1 MGFDFDKY
9 VRRSSKDAFSRIAN
23 DVSNKLEDAATNAV
37 AGALG
42 KGLKAIGLS
51 NKIVNDVTSK
61 FADSVK
67 AELGAEWYQ
76 TSDPVLNR
84 LSGEGIRNNRAP
96 SKGLIHNNKTFEK
109 DITEGENWAGRGAST
124 PYLAF
129 PKDNLGRYY
138 CAFEFR
144 KYERPAPQLA
154 ATPIALKTIFLPI
167 PRNLVE
173 THGITYENAPL
184 GAIGAVADSLQKGGE
199 GLGKA
204 LGATAGDVLLKNLQ
218 KINPLDTGA
227 GNAATTFIQQ
237 AYGFAANPHLSVLFK
252 GGTLREHTFRWLLAP
267 ESPEESFELREIVN
281 DFRRFSLP
289 TFFGDTTAVF
299 DYPKMCKVRFFPWAS
314 GNASGTNNPN
324 DLYTIKQCM
333 IKNIVVNYAP
343 NGIPSFFAGTDLP
356 TMIEFEVQLQEI
368 EYFTAEDYGGAASE
382 KKLSDVANAVEKA
395 IGSTAGEGEAAAP
408 TRTNAKDGPVT
419 AAEIKANP
427 AVAGT
432 GLYGSKAEAAIGS
445 ARAAQGQAMKFGDF
459 RGPKT

>member
-1 MGFDFDKY
+1 MGFDFNKY
-9 VRRSSKDAFSRIAN
+9 VKRSAKDAFSRISD
-23 DVSNKLEDAATNAV
+23 DVSNKLQDAATNAV
-37 AGALG
+37 SGALG

-51 NKIVNDVTSK
+51 NKIVNDITSK

-67 AELGAEWYQ
+67 AELAAEWYQ

-96 SKGLIHNNKTFEK
+96 SKGLIHNNKNFEK

-124 PYLAF
+124 PFLSF

-144 KYERPAPQLA
+144 KYERPAPQMV

-173 THGITYENAPL
+173 THGIQYENTPL
-184 GAIGAVADSLQKGGE
+184 GTTGAIADSLQKGGE

-204 LGATAGDVLLKNLQ
+204 MGATAGDVLLKNLQ
-218 KINPLDTGA
+218 KINPLDSNA
-227 GNAATTFIQQ
+227 GNVAATFIQQ
-237 AYGFAANPHLSVLFK
+237 AYGFATNPHLSVLFK
-252 GGTLREHTFRWLLAP
+252 GGTLREHTFRWLFAP
-267 ESPEESFELREIVN
+267 ESPAESQELKEIIN

-314 GNASGTNNPN
+314 GNPNGANNPD
-324 DLYTIKQCM
+324 DLYTIKQSM

-356 TMIEFEVQLQEI
+356 TMIELEVQLQEI

-382 KKLSDVANAVEKA
+382 KKLSNVAKAVEKA
-395 IGSTAGEGEAAAP
+395 FGSSGEGSSGEP
-408 TRTNAKDGPVT
+408 TRTNERKSMAT

-427 AVAGT
+427 VVAGA
-432 GLYGSKAEAAIGS
+432 GRYGTDAETSVAK
-445 ARAAQGQAMKFGDF
+445 ARAANGQAMKPGDF
-459 RGPKT
+459 RGPKI

>member
-1 MGFDFDKY
+1 MGFNINKY
-9 VRRSSKDAFSRIAN
+9 IKRSSKDAFSRISD
-23 DVSNKLEDAATNAV
+23 DVSNKLQDAATNAV

-42 KGLKAIGLS
+42 KGLKAVGLS
-51 NKIVNDVTSK
+51 NKIVNDITSR
-61 FADSVK
+61 FADSVR

-84 LSGEGIRNNRAP
+84 LSGEGIRKNRAP
-96 SKGLIHNNKTFEK
+96 SKGLASNQSFEK
-109 DITEGENWAGRGAST
+109 NISEGENWAARGAST
-124 PYLAF
+124 PYLSF

-154 ATPIALKTIFLPI
+154 ATPIALKTVFLPI

-267 ESPEESFELREIVN
+267 ESPEESYELREIVN

-314 GNASGTNNPN
+314 GNASGSNNPN

-368 EYFTAEDYGGAASE
+368 EYFTAEDFGGAASE
-382 KKLSDVANAVEKA
+382 KKLSKIATAMENA
-395 IGSTAGEGEAAAP
+395 IGGAAGDGSTEGAPTSGNQTTTTKRAQQDRAIAEAGRGKTGTDREVAEALQAAKFNRAAP
-408 TRTNAKDGPVT
+408 F
-419 AAEIKANP
+419 
-427 AVAGT
+427 T
-432 GLYGSKAEAAIGS
+432 GV
-445 ARAAQGQAMKFGDF
+445 
-459 RGPKT
+459 RGG

>member
-1 MGFDFDKY
+1 MGFNINKY
-9 VRRSSKDAFSRIAN
+9 IKRSSKDAFSRISD
-23 DVSNKLEDAATNAV
+23 DVSNKLQDAATNAV

-42 KGLKAIGLS
+42 KGLKAVGLS
-51 NKIVNDVTSK
+51 NKIVNDITSR
-61 FADSVK
+61 FADSVR

-84 LSGEGIRNNRAP
+84 LSGEGIRKNRAP
-96 SKGLIHNNKTFEK
+96 SKGLASNQSFEK
-109 DITEGENWAGRGAST
+109 NISEGENWAARGAST
-124 PYLAF
+124 PYLSF

-154 ATPIALKTIFLPI
+154 ATPIALKTVFLPI

-267 ESPEESFELREIVN
+267 ESPEESYELREIVN

-314 GNASGTNNPN
+314 GNASGSNNPN

-368 EYFTAEDYGGAASE
+368 EYFTSEDFGGAASE
-382 KKLSDVANAVEKA
+382 KKLSDIADAVEKA
-395 IGSTAGEGEAAAP
+395 IGGAAGGGETSEP
-408 TRTNAKDGPVT
+408 TRTNERKGLAT
-419 AAEIKANP
+419 AAEIARDPILAGAGFTGDERRARQALAAAKQGKAAP
-427 AVAGT
+427 FD
-432 GLYGSKAEAAIGS
+432 LS
-445 ARAAQGQAMKFGDF
+445 
-459 RGPKT
+459 GPKY